1 MNVQAAKASIDTYF
15 ASEASEMYIL
25 IIAGVG
31 LAILAG
37 LVFTLLSGRF
47 SQVFA
52 AGLLA
57 LALLHVGTGIG
68 LLVRDKGNHAQ
79 LNAVLDA
86 PVNQATIERVRAE
99 RDRVKVILG
108 SYRNLEY
115 MFAGFAVAG
124 AGLILFWPAPVGMAL
139 SALLFIVSFNGVLI
153 DQYSKQRATTYYHDL
168 TAALRS

>member
-1 MNVQAAKASIDTYF
+1 MPGWGWPFWQDFFFPAPWPF
-15 ASEASEMYIL
+15 
-25 IIAGVG
+25 
-31 LAILAG
+31 
-37 LVFTLLSGRF
+37 F

-99 RDRVKVILG
+99 QDRVKVI
-108 SYRNLEY
+108 
-115 MFAGFAVAG
+115 
-124 AGLILFWPAPVGMAL
+124 
-139 SALLFIVSFNGVLI
+139 
-153 DQYSKQRATTYYHDL
+153 
-168 TAALRS
+168 